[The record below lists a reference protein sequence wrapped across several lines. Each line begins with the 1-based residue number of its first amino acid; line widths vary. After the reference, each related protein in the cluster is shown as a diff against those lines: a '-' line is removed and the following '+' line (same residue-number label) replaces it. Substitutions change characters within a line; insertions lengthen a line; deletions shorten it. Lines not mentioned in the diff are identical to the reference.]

1 MQRLID
7 HLRYG
12 TPYQGDAKRD
22 TLDYL
27 GRLAEAEARME
38 ELDDIKHEIIG
49 LQPDEDCLQDVID
62 LVASGDM
69 DVATSALEILQ
80 AELNGN
86 AEHCKELLND

>member
-12 TPYQGDAKRD
+12 ALYQGDATRD
-22 TLDYL
+22 TLDCL
-27 GRLAEAEARME
+27 ERMAEAEARVE
-38 ELDDIKHEIIG
+38 ALDDIKHEIIG

-62 LVASGDM
+62 LVASGDT
-69 DVATSALEILQ
+69 DVALSTLEILQ

-86 AEHCKELLND
+86 AEHCKELLSD

>member
-12 TPYQGDAKRD
+12 TPYQGDATRD

-27 GRLAEAEARME
+27 ERLAEAEVRE
-38 ELDDIKHEIIG
+38 EALDDIKHEIIG
-49 LQPDEDCLQDVID
+49 LQPEEDCLQDVID
-62 LVASGDM
+62 MLTDEDAIE
-69 DVATSALEILQ
+69 ALEILQ

-86 AEHCKELLND
+86 AEHCRELLND

>member
-12 TPYQGDAKRD
+12 TPYQGDATRD

-27 GRLAEAEARME
+27 ERLAEAEARVE
-38 ELDDIKHEIIG
+38 ALADIKHEIIG
-49 LQPDEDCLQDVID
+49 LQPDEDCLQDVVD
-62 LVASGDM
+62 LVASGDT
-69 DVATSALEILQ
+69 DVALSTLEILQ

-86 AEHCKELLND
+86 AEHCKELLSD

>member
-12 TPYQGDAKRD
+12 TLYQGDATRD

-27 GRLAEAEARME
+27 ERLAEAEARVE
-38 ELDDIKHEIIG
+38 ALDDIKHEIID
-49 LQPDEDCLQDVID
+49 LQPYEDCLQDVID
-62 LVASGDM
+62 LVASGDT

-86 AEHCKELLND
+86 AEQCKELLNG